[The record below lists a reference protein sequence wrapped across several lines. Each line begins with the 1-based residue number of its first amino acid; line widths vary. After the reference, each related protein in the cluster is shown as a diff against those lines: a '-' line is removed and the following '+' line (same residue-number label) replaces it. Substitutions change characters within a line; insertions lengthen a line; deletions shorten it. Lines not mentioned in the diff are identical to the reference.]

1 MLMFFVFFELSLYLT
16 FLSSGK
22 TLKRTWLDDHI
33 AALSSY
39 IPHIVS
45 VVLPNLGISVIF
57 WLEKWGSGYQVFVK
71 VIMVQSQIWLYIAYT
86 CAVPM
91 MEMFL

>member
-1 MLMFFVFFELSLYLT
+1 MLMFFVFFGLSLYLT
-16 FLSSGK
+16 FFSPGK

-45 VVLPNLGISVIF
+45 AVLPNPGISVIF

-71 VIMVQSQIWLYIAYT
+71 VAMVQSQIWLYVAYA
-86 CAVPM
+86 CAVAM